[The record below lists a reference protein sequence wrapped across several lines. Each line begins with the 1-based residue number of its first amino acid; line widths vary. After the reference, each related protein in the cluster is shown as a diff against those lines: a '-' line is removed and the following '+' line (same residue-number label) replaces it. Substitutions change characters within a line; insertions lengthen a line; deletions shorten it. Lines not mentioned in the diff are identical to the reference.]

1 MLFWRYHWECENSDN
16 EMPVK
21 KYHLYRSSSDP
32 LSPRVVSN
40 NVQRWC
46 VLGGGYLGLL
56 SAAGEVRVSLGNT
69 ILPALTH

>member
-46 VLGGGYLGLL
+46 VLGGGYLG
-56 SAAGEVRVSLGNT
+56 
-69 ILPALTH
+69 